1 MKVTDIEWSML
12 RGGLIALAIALV
24 LGFAMLGASY
34 NFWESTNKSLK
45 RAQIELRAARAKYR
59 TVDEQE
65 AMIAA
70 FYPQFVALEGQGI
83 IGRERRL
90 DWIENLRRADE
101 TLKLPSLAY
110 SISTQAPFTAEF
122 PLAGGVYRP
131 FTSEMDLTLGLLHG
145 QDLFDLLT
153 RLDESAQGLFSV
165 DRCSLERRR
174 DIPGSP
180 KESHVASNCQL
191 RWYTIKKPGEEGRAS

>member
-1 MKVTDIEWSML
+1 MKATDIEWSML
-12 RGGLIALAIALV
+12 RGSLIGLAIALV
-24 LGFAMLGASY
+24 VGIGLLGATFH
-34 NFWESTNKSLK
+34 FWESTDKSLK
-45 RAQIELRAARAKYR
+45 RAQSQLRASLAKYR

-65 AMIAA
+65 AMIAT

-110 SISTQAPFTAEF
+110 SINTQEPFTAEF

-131 FTSEMDLTLGLLHG
+131 FASEMDLSLGLLHG

-153 RLDESAQGLFSV
+153 RLDESAQGLYSV

-174 DIPGSP
+174 DTPGSP
-180 KESHVASNCQL
+180 KESHLTSSCHL
-191 RWYTIKKPGEEGRAS
+191 RWYTIKKPGEEGSAS